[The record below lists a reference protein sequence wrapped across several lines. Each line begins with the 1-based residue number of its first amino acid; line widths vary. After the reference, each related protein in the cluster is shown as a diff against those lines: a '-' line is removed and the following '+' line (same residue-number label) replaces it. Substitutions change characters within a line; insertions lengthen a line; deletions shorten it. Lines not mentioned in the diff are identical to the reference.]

1 VTSQRIGSHYLLHE
15 QIGQG
20 AMGTVWRAE
29 DTVSGAW
36 YAVKVLRPEYAL
48 DPAAVTRFVRE
59 RNALLALRHPNVVTL
74 HDMIVEGERLA
85 LVMDLLTEG
94 DLDKLRRDHGGT
106 LPPGL
111 AAALVAQVCD
121 GLAAAHA
128 AGIVHRDLKPGNVLM
143 DGGLARLTDFGI
155 ARIGG
160 EAPVTTAGT
169 IMGTVSYMAPEALRG
184 AEPAP
189 ACDVYAAGVT
199 LYELL
204 TGRPPFTGQ
213 PATVIHDHLNAAPRR
228 PDGLP
233 DPPWNVIASCLAKD
247 PAARPSAAELTAVL
261 GHPQVFSGA
270 TLPSAPQP
278 GEPTNP
284 GAPQAAQGPHTIA
297 GVGWLGPAGPVLRES
312 AGPAGPLP
320 PLQTGEPANRGGT
333 GKRLRTWVIVA
344 VAALA
349 VAGAAAGAF
358 AAFGSGRSATPTAA
372 AVAAGDVTG
381 QESPVATGHSVRPT
395 PSRSTGKA
403 ASRPGDS
410 PDAPAS
416 SAPAPVSPAG
426 TAVSGP
432 PSAGATSAAPAP
444 AVTPAAPAAP
454 APAVT
459 TAAPAVTVT
468 VSVGPCGAFPSTGA
482 SIWRCNGTA
491 WLAISC
497 TAAESNG
504 TSGPYNVWQAS
515 NKCGDRVWLH
525 QDAYP
530 KDEKSGW
537 AYCISPGTT
546 VKSVPA
552 QYMHP
557 LNIQVS
563 DNPAACL
570 FGEIIPSARERRYG
584 RRRPA
589 GSVHPVSQAR
599 RGSRPR
605 PDGYLLGQGQCGG

>member
-1 VTSQRIGSHYLLHE
+1 VTSQHIGSHYLLHE

-74 HDMIVEGERLA
+74 HDMIVEGEQLA

-94 DLDKLRRDHGGT
+94 DLGKLRRDHGGT

-213 PATVIHDHLNAAPRR
+213 PAMVIHDHLNAAPRR

-233 DPPWNVIASCLAKD
+233 DLPWNVIAACLAKD
-247 PAARPSAAELTAVL
+247 PAARPSAAELTSVL

-284 GAPQAAQGPHTIA
+284 GAPQAPQVPLTIA
-297 GVGWLGPAGPVLRES
+297 GVGWLSPAGPALREP

-320 PLQTGEPANRGGT
+320 PLQTGAPANRGGT
-333 GKRLRTWVIVA
+333 GNRLRTWVIVA

-349 VAGAAAGAF
+349 VVGAAAGAF
-358 AAFGSGRSATPTAA
+358 AAFGSGRAAPPTAG
-372 AVAAGDVTG
+372 AVAAGNVTR
-381 QESPVATGHSVRPT
+381 QKSPVAAGHSVSPA
-395 PSRSTGKA
+395 PSRSTVKA
-403 ASRPGDS
+403 ASRSGES
-410 PDAPAS
+410 PKASAS
-416 SAPAPVSPAG
+416 SASAPVAPAV
-426 TAVSGP
+426 TTVSSA
-432 PSAGATSAAPAP
+432 PSAPATSAAPVPATSAAPAP
-444 AVTPAAPAAP
+444 ATSAAP
-454 APAVT
+454 
-459 TAAPAVTVT
+459 APAVTVT

-497 TAAESNG
+497 TVAESNG

-530 KDEKSGW
+530 ADQKSGW
-537 AYCISPGTT
+537 AYCISPGAT

-563 DNPAACL
+563 GNSAACL
-570 FGEIIPSARERRYG
+570 FGEIIPSARERQYG

-605 PDGYLLGQGQCGG
+605 LDSYLPGQGQRGG

>member
-20 AMGTVWRAE
+20 AMGAVWRAE
-29 DTVSGAW
+29 DTASGAW
-36 YAVKVLRPEYAL
+36 YAVKVLRPEYAQ

-106 LPPGL
+106 LPPEL
-111 AAALVAQVCD
+111 AADLVAQVCD

-128 AGIVHRDLKPGNVLM
+128 LGIVHRDLKPGNVLL
-143 DGGLARLTDFGI
+143 DAGRARIADFGI

-160 EAPVTTAGT
+160 EPAATTAGT
-169 IMGTVSYMAPEALRG
+169 VMGTVRYMAPEALAG

-199 LYELL
+199 LYELVA
-204 TGRPPFTGQ
+204 GRGPFTGQ
-213 PATVIHDHLNAAPRR
+213 AAQVIHDHLHAAPPR
-228 PDGLP
+228 PDGVPGPL
-233 DPPWNVIASCLAKD
+233 WQLMAACLAKD
-247 PAARPSAAELTAVL
+247 PAARPT
-261 GHPQVFSGA
+261 
-270 TLPSAPQP
+270 
-278 GEPTNP
+278 
-284 GAPQAAQGPHTIA
+284 AAQLAAALRAPGLAAALRAEQFPGGETLAHRPGSWRRETTDAVALDEAAPDAAPLTIT
-297 GVGWLGPAGPVLRES
+297 GIGWLTLAGPVPR
-312 AGPAGPLP
+312 GPLP
-320 PLQTGEPANRGGT
+320 PGPELPAAAAQPANRNAP
-333 GKRLRTWVIVA
+333 GKRRWTWGIA
-344 VAALA
+344 AAALVVVGA
-349 VAGAAAGAF
+349 GAGAAVAYGP
-358 AAFGSGRSATPTAA
+358 GRATPVANSVTVPSATGQASPAA
-372 AVAAGDVTG
+372 TI
-381 QESPVATGHSVRPT
+381 
-395 PSRSTGKA
+395 RSTPTRSVSKEV
-403 ASRPGDS
+403 SRPGGH
-410 PDAPAS
+410 PAS
-416 SAPAPVSPAG
+416 PTSSPSAAVSSAG
-426 TAVSGP
+426 TAVPGP
-432 PSAGATSAAPAP
+432 PSAGATGAAPAP
-444 AVTPAAPAAP
+444 AVTPATSAPATSASPPP
-454 APAVT
+454 ASP
-459 TAAPAVTVT
+459 APAVTVT

-497 TAAESNG
+497 TVAESNG

-515 NKCGDRVWLH
+515 NQCGDRVWLH

-537 AYCISPGTT
+537 AYCISPGAT

-552 QYMHP
+552 KYMHP

-570 FGEIIPSARERRYG
+570 FGEIIP
-584 RRRPA
+584 
-589 GSVHPVSQAR
+589 
-599 RGSRPR
+599 
-605 PDGYLLGQGQCGG
+605 

>member
-29 DTVSGAW
+29 DTESGAW

-160 EAPVTTAGT
+160 EAAVTTAGT

-199 LYELL
+199 LYEML

-213 PATVIHDHLNAAPRR
+213 PAMVIHDHLNAAPHH

-233 DPPWNVIASCLAKD
+233 DQAWNVIAACLAKD
-247 PAARPSAAELTAVL
+247 PADRPSAAELAAVL
-261 GHPQVFSGA
+261 GRPQVFSGT
-270 TLPSAPQP
+270 TLPLAPQP
-278 GEPTNP
+278 GESTDP
-284 GAPQAAQGPHTIA
+284 GAMAAAEAPHTIA
-297 GVGWLGPAGPVLRES
+297 GVGWLGPAGPVLREP

-320 PLQTGEPANRGGT
+320 PLQTGAPANRGGT

-344 VAALA
+344 AAL
-349 VAGAAAGAF
+349 VVVGAAAGAF
-358 AAFGSGRSATPTAA
+358 AAFGSGRSAPPTAS
-372 AVAAGDVTG
+372 AVAAGDVRG
-381 QESPVATGHSVRPT
+381 QESPTATGHSVSPT
-395 PSRSTGKA
+395 PSRSTGKT
-403 ASRPGDS
+403 ASRSGDR
-410 PDAPAS
+410 PEAPAS
-416 SAPAPVSPAG
+416 SASAPVSPAG

-432 PSAGATSAAPAP
+432 PSASATSATSATSAAPAP
-444 AVTPAAPAAP
+444 AVTPAAPAVTVTAP
-454 APAVT
+454 AAP
-459 TAAPAVTVT
+459 APAVTVT

-497 TAAESNG
+497 TVAESNG

-530 KDEKSGW
+530 ADEKSGW
-537 AYCISPGTT
+537 AYCISPGAT

-570 FGEIIPSARERRYG
+570 
-584 RRRPA
+584 
-589 GSVHPVSQAR
+589 
-599 RGSRPR
+599 
-605 PDGYLLGQGQCGG
+605 